1 MLQSIETE
9 KLSIKEGSSIVGGMN
24 LIVKEKIL
32 HITETNY
39 LKVGFGTKKKGP
51 NNKTAN
57 GHLKNIQREP
67 S

>member
-24 LIVKEKIL
+24 LIVKKKIL

-39 LKVGFGTKKKGP
+39 LMVGFGTKKKGL

-57 GHLKNIQREP
+57 GHLKNIQHEP